1 MKLVK
6 ESLNEFLSAD
16 QLFPKDL
23 KGKPSEK
30 ETIAKNK
37 AREQL
42 KELINENNGWI
53 LLGLV
58 HHFYGPLRGTAFNIR
73 AGDIGIEELLDF
85 IQETQDPI
93 NASRNIQE
101 WLAEIHSIIGI
112 MPTVMIL
119 PSNMA
124 ETAEKTVEN
133 IKSVDEF
140 MSLSLQS
147 IKDNAED
154 IYYHRSGIH

>member
-6 ESLNEFLSAD
+6 ESLHEFLSAD
-16 QLFPKDL
+16 QLFPEEL
-23 KGKPSEK
+23 KGNLSKK
-30 ETIAKNK
+30 ELDAKNK

-42 KELINENNGWI
+42 KELINENAGWI

-101 WLAEIHSIIGI
+101 WLTEIHGIIGI
-112 MPTVMIL
+112 MPSAMIL
-119 PSNMA
+119 PSDMA
-124 ETAEKTVEN
+124 ETAEESIKD

-140 MSLSLQS
+140 MALTLQK
-147 IKDNAED
+147 IKDNAGD
-154 IYYHRSGIH
+154 TYYHRSGIH